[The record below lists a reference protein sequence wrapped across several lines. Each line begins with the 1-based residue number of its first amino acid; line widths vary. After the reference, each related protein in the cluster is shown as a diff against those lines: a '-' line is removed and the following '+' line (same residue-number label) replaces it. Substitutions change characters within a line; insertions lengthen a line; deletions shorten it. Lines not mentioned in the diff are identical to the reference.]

1 MTSSLAL
8 DLRGAGEKLLSAQRI
23 AIASHLR
30 PDGDAIGSLLALG
43 ETLSLCGKEVTLLNQ
58 DPVPASFRFLSGLER
73 IRRPAEVPQPFQADL
88 FVILDTSARDRVGD
102 AVWALIPESAPV
114 LLIDH
119 HITNTHFGHLHF
131 VEASSPAT
139 GQIVYQLIRLMNWPL
154 TPAICEQLWVAI
166 NTDTGSFQYPSTT
179 AATLRIAADLVDS
192 GVDVGRMSALL
203 YQEYPARRL
212 RLLGRLLPS
221 LELHAGG
228 RIASWRMR
236 YQDLQ
241 ELAIGPGDTEG
252 LIEILRAIQGVGVA
266 VSFEEAAD
274 GRTVRVSAR
283 SKDAAVADVAAICS
297 RFGGGGHQL
306 AAGATLTGPL
316 DQAAEQFLQIATE
329 TLLHGHD

>member
-1 MTSSLAL
+1 MSSLAL
-8 DLRGAGEKLLSAQRI
+8 DLRGVGETLRNASRI

-43 ETLSLCGKEVTLLNQ
+43 ESLALCGKDVTLLNQ
-58 DPVPASFRFLSGLER
+58 DAVPASFRFLPGLER
-73 IRRPAEVPQPFQADL
+73 IRRPAEVPQPLQADL

-102 AVWALIPESAPV
+102 AVWALIPESTPV

-154 TPAICEQLWVAI
+154 NPAIREQLWVAI

-179 AATLRIAADLVDS
+179 ADTLRIAAELVAA
-192 GVDVGRMSALL
+192 GVDLGRMSASL
-203 YQEYPARRL
+203 YQEYPVRRL

-221 LELHAGG
+221 LDLRADG

-236 YQDLQ
+236 FRDLQ

-252 LIEILRAIQGVGVA
+252 LIENLRAIEGVIVA
-266 VSFEEAAD
+266 VSFEESAD
-274 GRTVRVSAR
+274 GQTVRVSAR
-283 SKDAAVADVAAICS
+283 SKDAAIADVAAICS

-306 AAGATLTGPL
+306 AAGATLAGPL
-316 DQAAEQFLQIATE
+316 DVAAEQFLQTATD
-329 TLLHGHD
+329 TLAHGLD